1 MITRVYVELG
11 AKRTFVCAVD
21 WPGWARSATRRAAM
35 GDPDAEAAALEAFAA
50 YLPRYAPVAAAAG
63 ATGADAPSADRLD
76 VVQRLP
82 GDMSTD
88 FGAPGAIPSVD
99 REPLQDGEAARLG
112 RLLAACWSHLDGVAA
127 TAPAELRKGPRG
139 GGRDRDKIVAHVV
152 ESEWSYARQIGLRLP
167 QADPTDRA
175 AVDSDR
181 AAMLA
186 VLGEPSDGSPLA
198 GGTWPPRYAVR
209 RIAWH
214 ALDHAWEIEDRSTPA
229 PEPG

>member
-1 MITRVYVELG
+1 MVEISIEAG
-11 AKRTFVCAVD
+11 PKKAFASAVG
-21 WPGWARSATRRAAM
+21 WPGWSRAGKTEALALDALVASGDRYAIVAREAGVAFEPPGSDELEVVERVPGAAGTEFGVPSVVTDLDRRAVT
-35 GDPDAEAAALEAFAA
+35 AA
-50 YLPRYAPVAAAAG
+50 
-63 ATGADAPSADRLD
+63 D
-76 VVQRLP
+76 
-82 GDMSTD
+82 
-88 FGAPGAIPSVD
+88 
-99 REPLQDGEAARLG
+99 AARLAT
-112 RLLAACWSHLDGVAA
+112 LLTAAWTVFERVVAG
-127 TAPAELRKGPRG
+127 APAELRKGPRG
-139 GGRDRDKIVAHVV
+139 GGRDRDKIVAHIV